1 MKGQK
6 MSDTLLAVILA
17 AGIPSAVIGF
27 LITRLNKK
35 LDKREE
41 DKAKKE
47 SAALENEVQLIGL
60 MMATL
65 SLAEATAE
73 AVQRIPDANCN
84 GDMHEAL
91 TYAKEAKQKYREFE
105 RKQAVRAIN

>member
-1 MKGQK
+1 MT
-6 MSDTLLAVILA
+6 DTIWAVIIA

-27 LITRLNKK
+27 LITRMNKK
-35 LDKREE
+35 LDKRQNEREE
-41 DKAKKE
+41 KEKAQI
-47 SAALENEVQLIGL
+47 ENQVQLISL

-65 SLAEATAE
+65 SLSEATAE

-91 TYAKEAKQKYREFE
+91 TNAKTAKANYREFE
-105 RKQAVRAIN
+105 RKQAVKAIN

>member
-1 MKGQK
+1 
-6 MSDTLLAVILA
+6 MSDTLVAVIIA

-35 LDKREE
+35 LDKRET
-41 DKAKKE
+41 DKEEKE
-47 SAALENEVQLIGL
+47 KAQIENQVQLISL

-65 SLAEATAE
+65 SLSEATAE
-73 AVQRIPDANCN
+73 AVQHIPDANCN

-91 TYAKEAKQKYREFE
+91 TNAKDAKAKYREFE
-105 RKQAVRAIN
+105 RKQAVKAIS

>member
-1 MKGQK
+1 
-6 MSDTLLAVILA
+6 MSDILLAVILA

-35 LDKREE
+35 LDKRDE
-41 DKAKKE
+41 DKTAKE
-47 SAALENEVQLIGL
+47 RAHLEHEVQLIGL
-60 MMATL
+60 TLATL
-65 SLAEATAE
+65 SLSEATAE

-105 RKQAVRAIN
+105 RKQAVKAIN

>member
-1 MKGQK
+1 MTQ
-6 MSDTLLAVILA
+6 TIWAVILA

-27 LITRLNKK
+27 LISRMNKK
-35 LDKREE
+35 LDKRETE
-41 DKAKKE
+41 KEEKEKAR
-47 SAALENEVQLIGL
+47 LEAETLLIGL
-60 MMATL
+60 VSATL

-91 TYAKEAKQKYREFE
+91 TNAKDAKAKYREFE
-105 RKQAVRAIN
+105 RKQAVKARE

>member
-1 MKGQK
+1 MN
-6 MSDTLLAVILA
+6 DTIWAVIIA

-35 LDKREE
+35 LDKRET
-41 DKAKKE
+41 DKEEKE
-47 SAALENEVQLIGL
+47 KAQIENQVQIISL

-73 AVQRIPDANCN
+73 AVQRIPDSHCN

-91 TYAKEAKQKYREFE
+91 QNAKAAKEKYREFE
-105 RKQAVRAIN
+105 HKQTVRAIN

>member
-1 MKGQK
+1 
-6 MSDTLLAVILA
+6 MSDTLIAVIIA

-35 LDKREE
+35 LDKRET
-41 DKAKKE
+41 DKEEKE
-47 SAALENEVQLIGL
+47 KAQIENQVQLISL

-65 SLAEATAE
+65 SLSEATAE

-91 TYAKEAKQKYREFE
+91 TNAKAAKANYREFE